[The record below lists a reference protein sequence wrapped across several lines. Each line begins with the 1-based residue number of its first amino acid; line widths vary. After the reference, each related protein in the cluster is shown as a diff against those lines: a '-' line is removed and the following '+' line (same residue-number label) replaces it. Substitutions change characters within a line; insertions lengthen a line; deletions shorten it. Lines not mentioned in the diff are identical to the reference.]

1 MIILWLSDWV
11 ISLFSPHH
19 FKRNDDIILSYISKM
34 NKSNSIEAIEK
45 AKLTEQTKFRLNEI
59 IILMKRLIEENHP
72 VKN

>member
-1 MIILWLSDWV
+1 M

-45 AKLTEQTKFRLNEI
+45 AKLTEQKKFRLNEI